1 MSEVKRWYY
10 DTEFLEDGKTIE
22 LLSIG
27 LISDTGETYYAV
39 NEEFPMM
46 RGRAD
51 PFLKKH
57 VLPKIGSAMF
67 YRSRRKIAADVS
79 HLIGKQPDA
88 NLTELWADFGA
99 YDHVVLCQLF
109 GRMIDLPRGFPWF
122 THDLCQELRR
132 LGVRRADLPQGNPED
147 EHNALA
153 DARVLRAQ
161 HQYLLQ
167 HHS

>member
-1 MSEVKRWYY
+1 MSTVKRWYY

-27 LISDTGETYYAV
+27 LIADTGESYYAV
-39 NEEFPMM
+39 NEDFPMV

-51 PFLKKH
+51 PFLKQH

-67 YRSRRKIAADVS
+67 FRPRRKIAAQVQELLVSDVA
-79 HLIGKQPDA
+79 GQPV
-88 NLTELWADFGA
+88 ELWADFGA

-109 GRMIDLPRGFPWF
+109 GRMVDLPKGIPWF

-132 LGVRRADLPQGNPED
+132 LGVRRSDLPQGNPED
-147 EHNALA
+147 EHNALS
-153 DARVLRAQ
+153 DARVLRDQ
-161 HQYLLQ
+161 HQFLLQ
-167 HHS
+167 NY